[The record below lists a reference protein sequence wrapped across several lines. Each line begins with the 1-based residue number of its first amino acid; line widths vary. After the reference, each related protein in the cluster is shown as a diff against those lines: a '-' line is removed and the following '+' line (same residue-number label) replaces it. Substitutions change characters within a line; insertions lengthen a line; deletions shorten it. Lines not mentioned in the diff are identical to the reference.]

1 MSEPITLWLAW
12 FPDDSGCWGI
22 GETEAEAREKAMKL
36 RRRDDAPP
44 CGWEAWAEALD
55 VVQVVG
61 MERVVRAVLADLKS
75 AEGLGWPG
83 GEGCES

>member
-1 MSEPITLWLAW
+1 MNPPKTLWLAY
-12 FPDDSGCWGI
+12 FPDESGCWGI
-22 GETEAEAREKAMKL
+22 GVNEAEARAAAMTL
-36 RRRDDAPP
+36 RRRDDPP
-44 CGWEAWAEALD
+44 AMGWEAWAEALD